1 MHKAL
6 TKIFLSTLVWF
17 SALVSYGQTATIS
30 GTVLDDKTGSP
41 LLYAN
46 VFISHT
52 TIGTTTNERGDFL
65 IRKLDRPAVVELVVS
80 FVGYKTYNTRIKIT
94 EEITA
99 LGIIR
104 LMPDEKLLGALEV
117 SGSRDKQWEKNLK
130 RFKEIFLGD
139 DAPSG
144 ACTITNPWVID
155 FGKEAGKMKF
165 TASARD
171 PIEIINTYLGYK
183 VSFYLTRFQASRTN
197 YLIAGNVRFDE
208 LNAATEE
215 EREKWRKNRNMTY
228 AHSKQHLFKAMVHHR
243 IHGEGFNVY
252 REFEDADINKT
263 RSPFFEDVLG
273 TEVTTYDTT
282 QLVSTTD
289 VSGIFKLNIPTR
301 MEVHYRGERPK
312 LRTYRDIFWPVSW
325 ITVNEGVVWVNRN
338 GLELNPEMVS
348 VSGAMS
354 EDRIPHL
361 LPTNYLP
368 DSPSTTPNNPGDT
381 YQQLYEKIY
390 VHTDRPYYYSGET
403 IWLKGYINYASWVLS
418 DSLSQTVYVDLLKE
432 SDGAHVLSRIYHID
446 SGGFHGNLLLPQ
458 NLPPSQYV
466 LRAYTSLGRNF
477 GDANLF
483 QRPVPVLALTDRVR
497 YVAPEVR
504 AGEEQ
509 LRIRTD
515 QAHYKPREKIT
526 IEISLPDAEDQFANL
541 SIAVTDS
548 LQVIPIQTAPDIQ
561 EVLPI
566 AKDGI
571 PVFQREFKYPLDNGI
586 RFRGRF
592 VGAGTK
598 PRSELLHIFQL
609 SPKHFS
615 MAWSDEQGVFTV
627 SDLSFYDTATFLVK
641 PALANAATL
650 GRAQSLAPDVP
661 ALQPMI
667 NRFTIFR
674 EETNSP
680 RRIWNDS
687 IAPST
692 MLKEVA
698 VTAKKIPQEYQPE
711 FRLRRPFGTPG
722 YVIQGKNL
730 NTAMG
735 NLLLALPGK
744 FPGLIVRMADNAGPD
759 GSNGDGPHYVVYT
772 LRSAT
777 SSMKFVPEV
786 TVMVNDQ
793 FVGGTPEQ
801 ILSAINP
808 DQVESVELKTGIN
821 VMYGSRSAGGILS
834 VYLKDGSEA
843 SVVSAPD
850 SIQNV
855 IRVGGYSRPA
865 VFKSPQYDQMSLRNQ
880 VTDYRSLIY
889 WNPSIRVRSSQP
901 TRVSFFASDFSGR
914 YTVVVEGVTRSG
926 MVSKRMSIVVK
937 QDDQR

>member
-1 MHKAL
+1 MSKAL
-6 TKIFLSTLVWF
+6 VKISLSTLVLF
-17 SALVSYGQTATIS
+17 STLVSFGQTATIS
-30 GTVLDDKTGSP
+30 GTVLDEKTRSP

-46 VFISHT
+46 VFVSHT
-52 TIGTTTNERGDFL
+52 TIGTTTNGQGDFL
-65 IRKLDRPAVVELVVS
+65 IRKLDRPGVVELVVS
-80 FVGYKTYNTRIKIT
+80 FVGYKTYNTRIRIT
-94 EEITA
+94 EDSTA
-99 LGIIR
+99 LGIIY
-104 LMPDEKLLGALEV
+104 LSPDEKMLGALEV
-117 SGSRDKQWEKNLK
+117 SGTRDKQWENNLK
-130 RFKEIFLGD
+130 RFKDIFLGD

-155 FGKEAGKMKF
+155 FGREAGKMKF
-165 TASARD
+165 TASAQE

-208 LNAATEE
+208 LNAATVEE
-215 EREKWRKNRNMTY
+215 KEKWRKNRNMIY
-228 AHSKQHLFKAMVHHR
+228 AHSKQHLFKAMLDHR

-282 QLVSTTD
+282 QLVSTSD
-289 VSGIFKLNIPTR
+289 ASGIFKLNIPTR

-312 LRTYRDIFWPVSW
+312 LRTYRDVFWPVSW
-325 ITVNEGVVWVNRN
+325 ITVNEGVVWVNRK

-368 DSPSTTPNNPGDT
+368 DSPSTTPNDSGDV
-381 YQQLYEKIY
+381 YQQLFEKIY

-403 IWLKGYINYASWVLS
+403 IWLKGYMNYASRVLS
-418 DSLSQTVYVDLLKE
+418 DSLSQTVYVDLVNE
-432 SDGAHVLSRIYHID
+432 SDGKQVLSRIYHID

-458 NLPPSQYV
+458 NLPPSPYV

-477 GDANLF
+477 GDAHLF
-483 QRPVPVLALTDRVR
+483 QKPVPVLALTDRVR
-497 YVAPEVR
+497 YVTPEIR

-515 QAHYKPREKIT
+515 QTQYKPREKIT
-526 IEISLPDAEDQFANL
+526 IEISLPDAADQFANL

-548 LQVIPIQTAPDIQ
+548 LQVIPIQTAPDIHD
-561 EVLPI
+561 VLPI
-566 AKDGI
+566 VKADI
-571 PVFQREFKYPLDNGI
+571 PSFQREFKYPLENGI

-592 VGAGTK
+592 VGAGNK
-598 PRSELLHIFQL
+598 PRSELLHIFQFK
-609 SPKHFS
+609 PKHFS

-641 PALANAATL
+641 PALANTATS
-650 GRAQSLAPDVP
+650 GSVQSLAPDVP
-661 ALQPMI
+661 ALQPI
-667 NRFTIFR
+667 KNSFTILR

-698 VTAKKIPQEYQPE
+698 VTAKRIPKEYQPE
-711 FRLRRPFGTPG
+711 FRLRRPFGAPG
-722 YVIQGKNL
+722 YVVQGKNL

-744 FPGLIVRMADNAGPD
+744 FPGLIVRIADNAGPD

-777 SSMKFVPEV
+777 SSLLFPPEV

-821 VMYGSRSAGGILS
+821 VMYGSRAAGGILS
-834 VYLKDGSEA
+834 VYLKDGAET
-843 SVVSAPD
+843 SVAPAPD
-850 SIQNV
+850 SIRNV

-865 VFKSPQYDQMSLRNQ
+865 VFKSPKYDQQRTQDQIS
-880 VTDYRSLIY
+880 DFRSLIY
-889 WNPSIRVRSSQP
+889 WNPSVRVRGSKP
-901 TRVSFFASDFSGR
+901 THVSFFASDFSGR

-926 MVSKRMSIVVK
+926 AVSKRLSIVVK